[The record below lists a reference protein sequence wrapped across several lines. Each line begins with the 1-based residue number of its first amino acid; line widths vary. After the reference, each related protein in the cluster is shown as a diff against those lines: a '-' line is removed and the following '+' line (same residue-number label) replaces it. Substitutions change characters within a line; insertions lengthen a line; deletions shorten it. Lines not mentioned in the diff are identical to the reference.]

1 MRLEKN
7 RWFAMICPCFNLCS
21 MGHIA
26 WSSNSKVGELNTT
39 KVKGRIYVNSEFI
52 FALAQK
58 LSVGH
63 VTMIHFCAEG
73 SARSCVSPQRKNISC
88 HLTMNL

>member
-1 MRLEKN
+1 MVCHDMPLL
-7 RWFAMICPCFNLCS
+7 NLCS

-63 VTMIHFCAEG
+63 VTMIHFCARSLCLS
-73 SARSCVSPQRKNISC
+73 SAKKYLMSSYYELIKSCFNW
-88 HLTMNL
+88 